1 MEGPNGNI
9 TIVLRYLLPNAT
21 CRLHP
26 TLKTA
31 NINQQAI
38 ELSCIKLIGRSYMI
52 TNDTQLIETN
62 LAYEPQWCTTKNIL
76 NLKTL
81 TEEIICALECKLL
94 EISQPQSYVITSGY
108 KRTQKLRKE
117 AIVADKTATIVLNI
131 YDMHFN
137 SIELGQSY
145 KITAVKTRLFKDV
158 ISLSTTTETIF
169 NNIPELLDV
178 SFDNSLVF
186 ASLKKIDGLL
196 NDLQPDICNTN
207 NITAINSYKVIIQIS
222 TTEEYSLILPRN
234 LLVQCLTM
242 EQDSSDISE
251 IMLFGLIKNKNF
263 IPSHI
268 ECIFDL
274 NSGIINQIESKH
286 YENINDI
293 KDVKLDLHLINSPS
307 IFNKDNIPFITNKQK
322 IQLNQFIDSKDN
334 IIKIE
339 PKGL

>member
-1 MEGPNGNI
+1 MKRQYSASKTTNESNFISLQGYIIGVTNIIKNENNSNFHYKLTMEGPNGNI

-81 TEEIICALECKLL
+81 AEDIICALECKVL

-158 ISLSTTTETIF
+158 ISLSTTTET
-169 NNIPELLDV
+169 
-178 SFDNSLVF
+178 
-186 ASLKKIDGLL
+186 
-196 NDLQPDICNTN
+196 
-207 NITAINSYKVIIQIS
+207 
-222 TTEEYSLILPRN
+222 
-234 LLVQCLTM
+234 M
-242 EQDSSDISE
+242 
-251 IMLFGLIKNKNF
+251 
-263 IPSHI
+263 
-268 ECIFDL
+268 
-274 NSGIINQIESKH
+274 
-286 YENINDI
+286 
-293 KDVKLDLHLINSPS
+293 
-307 IFNKDNIPFITNKQK
+307 
-322 IQLNQFIDSKDN
+322 
-334 IIKIE
+334 
-339 PKGL
+339 